1 VAFLLLFL
9 LRIELRCMMKRLII
23 ILFLL
28 FLSAGFKANF
38 AQDNDGDVNAGFYA
52 SLSPYGSWIELSS
65 GVTVWRPQNL
75 HHDWTPYRYGHW
87 IWTDDG
93 WYWDSDEPYGP
104 IVYHYGRW
112 YNDDYYGWI
121 WVPDN
126 VWAPAWVEWRYNDNY
141 IGWAPL
147 APYAS
152 FSVGIGISF
161 TRNYETPMSYW
172 HFVGYRHMCDMNVY
186 NYYVPDHDR
195 YRIYS
200 GTKYRTNYGYSNGR
214 VINRGV
220 DVDYIRQR
228 GGGRITERQIQRVDD
243 PRSSGSRG
251 NNNVVRAYIPSRE
264 QLAKTDTRNVEIK
277 RATRSSSLDISKVNL
292 GRRNPVANNDNNSR
306 PDSRTPGRE
315 AQRNNSSNNVREN
328 NHPEARAQNNQ
339 PERINAQREVQPR
352 VQNQEP
358 QARPNRNQPPS
369 IQTQP
374 QVRQQQPRVQAEP
387 QVRQQ
392 QPRVQAQPQVRQQ
405 QPRVQSQPQVRQQ
418 QPRVQA
424 QPQVRQ
430 QQPRVQSQQQRREA
444 PQPAQRQQNG
454 NNKSNGNN
462 RERK

>member
-23 ILFLL
+23 IMFMLMLC
-28 FLSAGFKANF
+28 AGFSVNF
-38 AQDNDGDVNAGFYA
+38 AQDADGDVNAGFYA

-65 GVTVWRPQNL
+65 GVNVWRPQHL
-75 HHDWTPYRYGHW
+75 HRDWSPYRDGHW

-152 FSVGIGISF
+152 FSIGIGISF

-172 HFVGYRHMCDMNVY
+172 HFVGYHHMCDVNVY
-186 NYYVPDHDR
+186 NYYVPDHER

-200 GTKYRTNYGYSNGR
+200 DTRYRTNYGYSNGR

-228 GGGRITERQIQRVDD
+228 GGGRIVERQIQRVDD

-264 QLAKTDTRNVEIK
+264 QLAKNDNRNVEIK
-277 RATRSSSLDISKVNL
+277 RATRSSSLDVSKVNI
-292 GRRNPVANNDNNSR
+292 GRRNPVANNDNSSR
-306 PDSRTPGRE
+306 PDNRTTGRE
-315 AQRNNSSNNVREN
+315 ATRGNNPANVREN
-328 NHPEARAQNNQ
+328 NRPETRVQNNQ
-339 PERINAQREVQPR
+339 PGRTNTQREVQPR
-352 VQNQEP
+352 VQNQQP
-358 QARPNRNQPPS
+358 QGRLNRNQPPS
-369 IQTQP
+369 VQAQP
-374 QVRQQQPRVQAEP
+374 QVRQQQPRVQG
-387 QVRQQ
+387 
-392 QPRVQAQPQVRQQ
+392 QPQVRQQ
-405 QPRVQSQPQVRQQ
+405 QPRVQSQPQVR
-418 QPRVQA
+418 PNNV
-424 QPQVRQ
+424 
-430 QQPRVQSQQQRREA
+430 QRREA
-444 PQPAQRQQNG
+444 PQPAQRQQG
-454 NNKSNGNN
+454 SNNQNN
-462 RERK
+462 RNDRERK

>member
-28 FLSAGFKANF
+28 VLSAGFNVNF
-38 AQDNDGDVNAGFYA
+38 AQDGEGDVNAGFYA

-65 GVTVWRPQNL
+65 GVNVWRPL
-75 HHDWTPYRYGHW
+75 HLNRDWSPYRDGHW

-126 VWAPAWVEWRYNDNY
+126 VWAPAWVEWRYNDDY

-152 FSVGIGISF
+152 FSVGVGISF

-172 HFVGYRHMCDMNVY
+172 HFVGYHHMCDANVY
-186 NYYVPDHDR
+186 NYYVPDRDR
-195 YRIYS
+195 YRIFS

-214 VINRGV
+214 VMNRGV

-228 GGGRITERQIQRVDD
+228 GGGRIVERQIQRVDD

-277 RATRSSSLDISKVNL
+277 RATRSSSLDVSKVNL
-292 GRRNPVANNDNNSR
+292 GGRNPVANNDYNSR
-306 PDSRTPGRE
+306 PDNRAPGRE
-315 AQRNNSSNNVREN
+315 AQRNNSPNNVREN
-328 NHPEARAQNNQ
+328 NRPEDRAQNNQ
-339 PERINAQREVQPR
+339 PGRTNTQREVQSR
-352 VQNQEP
+352 VQNQQP
-358 QARPNRNQPPS
+358 QVRQNRNQPP
-369 IQTQP
+369 
-374 QVRQQQPRVQAEP
+374 RVQT
-387 QVRQQ
+387 
-392 QPRVQAQPQVRQQ
+392 QPQVRQQ
-405 QPRVQSQPQVRQQ
+405 QPRVQSQPQARQQQPRVQVQPQSRQ

-444 PQPAQRQQNG
+444 PQPAQRQQSG
-454 NNKSNGNN
+454 NNNN